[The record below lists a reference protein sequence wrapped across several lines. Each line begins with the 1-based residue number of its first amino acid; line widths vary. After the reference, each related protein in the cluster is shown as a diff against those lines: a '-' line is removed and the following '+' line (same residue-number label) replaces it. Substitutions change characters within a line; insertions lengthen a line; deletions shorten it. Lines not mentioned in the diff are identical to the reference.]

1 MVLTNLILEQS
12 RQPKIEM
19 SVGSDTFQTME
30 NLQGFEGL
38 SALEESI
45 VRLHEVFNSL
55 LAGGF
60 TEDQALTFIV
70 KMTRSESDS

>member
-1 MVLTNLILEQS
+1 MVLLRNPLNIGDAAL
-12 RQPKIEM
+12 
-19 SVGSDTFQTME
+19 SVPSDTLQAME

>member
-1 MVLTNLILEQS
+1 MQYACTQ
-12 RQPKIEM
+12 RM
-19 SVGSDTFQTME
+19 SVPADTFQAME

>member
-1 MVLTNLILEQS
+1 
-12 RQPKIEM
+12 M
-19 SVGSDTFQTME
+19 SVAPANFLSME